1 MTIKTQQALIRFLM
15 KHPDTWHTYAD
26 DYKTVSIVCAT
37 SNLGILK
44 VNDTGQMKLKSREA
58 AHQFLFNR

>member
-15 KHPDTWHTYAD
+15 KYPDTWHSYAD
-26 DYKTVSIVCAT
+26 DRETVNLVCAT

-44 VNDTGQMKLKSREA
+44 VNDYGQMKLKSRDK
-58 AHQFLFNR
+58 AHQFLYNR

>member
-1 MTIKTQQALIRFLM
+1 MTIKTQQALVRFLM
-15 KHPDTWHTYAD
+15 KYPDTWHSYAND
-26 DYKTVSIVCAT
+26 KKTVSLVCAT

-44 VNDTGQMKLKSREA
+44 VNNNYQMKLKSRDA